1 MNKGLCLVLVG
12 CAALLLAVK
21 APSFIANSVIEA
33 VDRQFLGLKRLHDT
47 LSKAYSDKA
56 SPAMDALRADTHRRM
71 LDAAVASY
79 RWNRCMR
86 QMEQRMSA
94 ELRICLDRMSAELSQ
109 LTKDFVADQRT
120 KRTIEATQIV
130 GYLMRQNET
139 SGREFATQLGQEGFT
154 LIEMSWKRQMGA
166 ELTKMLEELKE
177 DITLAL

>member
-1 MNKGLCLVLVG
+1 MHKGLCLVLVG
-12 CAALLLAVK
+12 CAAALLL
-21 APSFIANSVIEA
+21 SGDSIANSAIEA
-33 VDRQFLGLKRLHDT
+33 FDRQFLGLKRLHDT

-79 RWNRCMR
+79 RWNRR
-86 QMEQRMSA
+86 QMEQRMGA

-120 KRTIEATQIV
+120 KRAIEATQIV

-139 SGREFATQLGQEGFT
+139 SGREFAARLGQEGFT
-154 LIEMSWKRQMGA
+154 LIELSWKRRMGA

-177 DITLAL
+177 DITLAF